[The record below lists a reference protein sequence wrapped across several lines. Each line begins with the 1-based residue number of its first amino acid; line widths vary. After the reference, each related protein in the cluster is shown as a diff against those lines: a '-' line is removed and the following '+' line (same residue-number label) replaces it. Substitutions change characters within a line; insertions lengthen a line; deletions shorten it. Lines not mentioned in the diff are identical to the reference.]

1 MNYASGLRVGGM
13 VMSSAG
19 SNDQIRRISQVIFLA
34 VIIFAALHL
43 LQWST
48 RCGPF
53 ASGAYRDYCAD
64 LDRIRQARQVIIN
77 EATQA
82 RRQAATR
89 TPYVDLRDAPEEI
102 ERFVPPGHGVVK
114 NRANAREGPGMAFDV
129 IETLE
134 RDRMVE
140 IIEDSDGWV
149 RVRLNLPGDAETFGW
164 IWQDLL
170 AR

>member
-1 MNYASGLRVGGM
+1 MNYSPGLRLGSM

-19 SNDQIRRISQVIFLA
+19 SSNQIGKISQMVFLI

-64 LDRIRQARQVIIN
+64 LERIRQARQVVLN

-82 RRQAATR
+82 RSLAAKR
-89 TPYVDLRDAPEEI
+89 TPYVDLRDAPEPI
-102 ERFVPPGHGVVK
+102 ERFIPPGHGVVK
-114 NRANAREGPGMAFDV
+114 NRANVRDGPGVAFDV
-129 IETLE
+129 IETLD

-149 RVRLNLPGDAETFGW
+149 RVRLNLPGDAEMFGW

>member
-1 MNYASGLRVGGM
+1 MNYAHSLRLRDL

-19 SNDQIRRISQVIFLA
+19 DSRQIARISQIAFFV
-34 VIIFAALHL
+34 VIIFLSLHL

-64 LDRIRQARQVIIN
+64 LERIRQARQVVLN

-82 RRQAATR
+82 RSLAAKR
-89 TPYVDLRDAPEEI
+89 TPYVDLRDAPEPI
-102 ERFVPPGHGVVK
+102 ERFIPPGHGVVK
-114 NRANAREGPGMAFDV
+114 NRANVRDGPGVAFDV
-129 IETLE
+129 IETLD